1 MQLHTYLKPRWY
13 FISSFILKS
22 AINSKLEMLFGIRI
36 SNNKIYYNNFMA
48 LYFYLGP
55 FSGIL

>member
-22 AINSKLEMLFGIRI
+22 AINSKLEMLFGISI